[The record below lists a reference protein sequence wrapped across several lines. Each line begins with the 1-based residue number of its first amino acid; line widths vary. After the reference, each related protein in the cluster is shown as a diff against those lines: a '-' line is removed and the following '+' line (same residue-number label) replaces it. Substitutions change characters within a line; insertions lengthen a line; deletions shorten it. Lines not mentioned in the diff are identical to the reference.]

1 MRLIRNNIL
10 TQNHP
15 LTSQRC
21 LLLEIL
27 NNAEGHIDAK
37 ELYRRASK
45 RDESICPATVYRS
58 LNLFKELG
66 LINQINLGME
76 RRYYEIKKSS
86 ENYYFVCRE
95 CSKIIKFQ
103 NPQLKKMIESV
114 QKKHRFNITKAEL
127 CLEGYCPEC
136 DKKDNR
142 Y

>member
-15 LTSQRC
+15 LTSQRR

-27 NNAEGHIDAK
+27 NDAEGHIDAK

-45 RDESICPATVYRS
+45 KNKSICPATIYRS

-66 LINQINLGME
+66 LVDQMSLGME

-95 CSKIIKFQ
+95 CGKIIKFR
-103 NPQLKKMIESV
+103 NPQFKKMIEAI
-114 QKKHRFNITKAEL
+114 QMKHRFNVTKTEL

-136 DKKDNR
+136 DEKDNR
-142 Y
+142 D